1 MEGYSPGDQFFTISK
16 TEYRLKFQNNVL
28 FLIHYLKISNP
39 KVPIKTSIP
48 ATKVS
53 PLYLQ
58 QQFFQ
63 YVKQQLAQMNTIRR
77 SPSPNPTMTA
87 GQTGQRTAAAAGAA
101 AGGGVNR
108 PVPTQQNKKIIP
120 PPTAAL
126 PRIPQAEM
134 PEASIDVFDSFE
146 DYDAAFYRLNVMK
159 PLLSRLFESPKPA
172 PVKKS
177 NNSNILDG
185 IEADLIAAT
194 KKKISSL
201 QERTEAFQK
210 SHQETIQRI
219 KNDRQMFWSI
229 FGELNTASFDDGFG
243 VNLDQIYKK
252 FIENEIRE
260 MDQDDLVPIY
270 TSL

>member
-28 FLIHYLKISNP
+28 FLIHYLKISDPN
-39 KVPIKTSIP
+39 VPVKTSIP

-77 SPSPNPTMTA
+77 SPSPNPMTA
-87 GQTGQRTAAAAGAA
+87 GQRTAAA
-101 AGGGVNR
+101 VNR
-108 PVPTQQNKKIIP
+108 PMPTQQNKPTGQKIIP
-120 PPTAAL
+120 PSVAATA
-126 PRIPQAEM
+126 PRIPQQAEM
-134 PEASIDVFDSFE
+134 PEASIDVFDSFK

-159 PLLSRLFESPKPA
+159 PLLSRLFESPKP
-172 PVKKS
+172 VKKS
-177 NNSNILDG
+177 KNSNILDG

-229 FGELNTASFDDGFG
+229 FGELNSTSFDGNSNSCG
-243 VNLDQIYKK
+243 VVDLDQIYKK
-252 FIENEIRE
+252 FIENEIKE
-260 MDQDDLVPIY
+260 MEQEIVPIY